1 MAIHRQAGLKLL
13 LIVAA
18 ALGCSLSVLSAT
30 GPAIDY
36 SAATTPIEQARG

>member
-1 MAIHRQAGLKLL
+1 MAINRHTGLHLL

-18 ALGCSLSVLSAT
+18 FIGCGTSVLSAT

-36 SAATTPIEQARG
+36 AGARAEQARG